1 MGKRRES
8 FSTAGAARFFQW
20 RRLGRSP
27 CLSNLPHATA
37 SCELSL
43 GVGGKLGVCAPVGAP
58 GLSDAT
64 GPLHG
69 VVFAVFAVMRL
80 QGHATTDA
88 FMVAEATLTKSVAV
102 SLGRIFTGQP
112 TDLECPWR
120 PRFSPCKQGPVQAA
134 SYNSGPKVAA
144 WPAGS
149 TELGATV
156 ELGLRRF
163 SAGEIASCLAIIL
176 VTILLTQSDA
186 VRCSPAVIGSD
197 AGRSSDCRTP

>member
-1 MGKRRES
+1 MGKNGSLSQQPEPH
-8 FSTAGAARFFQW
+8 GFFNGGCLC
-20 RRLGRSP
+20 LGRSP

-37 SCELSL
+37 SFELSL
-43 GVGGKLGVCAPVGAP
+43 GVRETGCLCSCRSPGVP
-58 GLSDAT
+58 GSGDAT

-69 VVFAVFAVMRL
+69 VVFVVSAVMRL

-88 FMVAEATLTKSVAV
+88 FMVAEATLIKSVAFAA

-156 ELGLRRF
+156 ELGL
-163 SAGEIASCLAIIL
+163 
-176 VTILLTQSDA
+176 
-186 VRCSPAVIGSD
+186 
-197 AGRSSDCRTP
+197 

>member
-1 MGKRRES
+1 M
-8 FSTAGAARFFQW
+8 FV
-20 RRLGRSP
+20 L
-27 CLSNLPHATA
+27 LSEPG
-37 SCELSL
+37 C
-43 GVGGKLGVCAPVGAP
+43 P
-58 GLSDAT
+58 GLGSCYGA
-64 GPLHG
+64 LHG
-69 VVFAVFAVMRL
+69 AVFAVFAVMRL

-88 FMVAEATLTKSVAV
+88 FMVAEATLIKSVAV
-102 SLGRIFTGQP
+102 AACLGRIFTGQP

-163 SAGEIASCLAIIL
+163 SAGEIASCLAINL
-176 VTILLTQSDA
+176 VTILLTPSDA
-186 VRCSPAVIGSD
+186 VRCRPAVIGSD